1 MPQLLN
7 KVAVFFLRGS
17 CWLSTVTRLR
27 LSHRPPGS
35 TIKPPSAVT
44 LLCQE
49 VSRILKSNALR
60 AASPAG
66 SARDGIGLT
75 RGAGGV
81 AEPVG
86 AGAGCLGPGPLGPRA
101 AASFR
106 QRDGCRA
113 PRDRPTHPEGRAA
126 AQAPCHR
133 PSPVIRARRR
143 PVEVAGLATKIRSK
157 RGLRRESPSPLPR
170 RHAAVTALLHFRHAI
185 GYD

>member
-133 PSPVIRARRR
+133 PAIARNASPASPGRGGRTRHEDPFQTR
-143 PVEVAGLATKIRSK
+143 SPAGI
-157 RGLRRESPSPLPR
+157 
-170 RHAAVTALLHFRHAI
+170 AVTATSPSHRRHSPVAFSARHRL
-185 GYD
+185 